1 MLHRGMLQ
9 PRRLLPH
16 LRPSD
21 LHVVYEVSR
30 RPPLTPIGLRPFRAL
45 AVLTVG
51 GQTWTLKTT
60 IE

>member
-30 RPPLTPIGLRPFRAL
+30 RPPLTPIGLRPFHLCER
-45 AVLTVG
+45 VIYRVMHG
-51 GQTWTLKTT
+51 PGP
-60 IE
+60 